1 MSYPNMNNYKNIPLN
16 KSLDENIK
24 NIQNIT
30 DKTSDLLLNPF
41 YIANVK
47 CCLICFEGMISVQV
61 ITNLILRPLSELA
74 VKMPLNA
81 TSNDIFERVD
91 QNMLLAIDKGL
102 TTEYGDLIKRLM
114 SGFAVLI
121 IDGVGTAVSLG
132 VQGFAMRGI
141 EDASAEGNIYGA
153 HEGFVE
159 VVRTNMSLVRRRIK
173 SPKLKF
179 ELFPVS
185 KTSQVDVVLTY
196 MNDRVPVSLVNK
208 IKNRLKSMDLE
219 SVLGTGYIEP
229 YLNDTNISFFSGV
242 STTERPDVFCAKLLE
257 GRIGILIDG
266 SPFSLMLPYLFI
278 ENFQTLDDYNFR
290 PYYTTLI
297 RWLRYLA
304 FFLSIFLPAVYVA
317 MITFHPEL
325 FNHTLIMTL
334 AAAEELA
341 PLPLAAEALIVLFSF
356 EIIREAGLRLPK
368 NVGGVV
374 SFVGGLL
381 IGDAAVSAGII
392 SNPLLLVCA
401 IAVTS
406 SFVIPNLNQSVTA
419 LRFIAIA
426 AGGVSGLYGIAL
438 LAAAILINICSLESA
453 GAPVM
458 APVSPFTPKAM
469 RDVLTRIGF
478 KRMAAGNATVEK
490 LHGVNID

>member
-1 MSYPNMNNYKNIPLN
+1 MNNLNYNNYKNVPLSL
-16 KSLDENIK
+16 SLDDNIK
-24 NIQNIT
+24 NIQDIL
-30 DKTSDLLLNPF
+30 DKSSDLLLNPF

-47 CCLICFEGMISVQV
+47 CNLVCFEGMISTQV
-61 ITNLILRPLSELA
+61 ITNLILRPLSDLSL
-74 VKMPLNA
+74 KM
-81 TSNDIFERVD
+81 SSDVSGNDIFNRID
-91 QNMLLAIDKGL
+91 KNMLMTIDRGL
-102 TTEYGDLIKRLM
+102 TKDYGDMMRRLM
-114 SGFAVLI
+114 CGFAVLI
-121 IDGVGTAVSLG
+121 IDGVDTAFSFG
-132 VQGFAMRGI
+132 VQGFATRGI
-141 EDASAEGNIYGA
+141 DDSSSESNIYGA

-179 ELFPVS
+179 ELFSVT
-185 KTSQVDVVLTY
+185 KTSNVDIILTY
-196 MNDRVPVSLVNK
+196 MSDRVPAHLVNK
-208 IKNRLKSMDLE
+208 IKYRLKDMDME
-219 SVLGTGYIEP
+219 SILGSGYIEP
-229 YLNDTNISFFSGV
+229 YLNDTRLSFFSGV

-266 SPFSLMLPYLFI
+266 SPFSIMLPYLFI

-297 RWLRYLA
+297 RWIRYIA
-304 FFLSIFLPAVYVA
+304 FFLAIFLPAIYVA

-325 FNHTLIMTL
+325 FNHTLIVTL

-341 PLPLAAEALIVLFSF
+341 PLPLAVEALIVLFSF

-401 IAVTS
+401 ISVTS
-406 SFVIPNLNQSVTA
+406 SFVIPSLNQPTTV
-419 LRFIAIA
+419 LRMIAII

-438 LAAAILINICSLESA
+438 LAAAMLINICSLESH
-453 GAPVM
+453 GAPVT
-458 APVSPFTPKAM
+458 APISPFTPKAM

-478 KRMAAGNATVEK
+478 RRMAVGNSTIEK
-490 LHGVNID
+490 LNGVDM